1 MENIMLNRNDITM
14 YANIQIDAN
23 DSNFAQ
29 KYSIKIEDEFLRKK
43 LFYTL
48 SITSSVKNFLN
59 NKGFNFNI
67 DDSLF
72 QLPQVLENYE
82 YVDIYSHNLPIQ
94 VAYIFDNDMTV
105 AIPKIHFEASIEPK
119 MYLVARL
126 HSNLNSF
133 DLIGTINTNFL
144 NKVNEN
150 NKYIYV
156 DATSLNS
163 INNLES
169 DINKFLEDFE
179 IIKNCE
185 IFSDIKTN
193 FISFIDKNLTIAES
207 VDLIRHLSKC
217 PQCREKLLYYYK
229 FELMARSYAYD
240 DDNLISDIDKYI
252 NNPDYLPDINDQI
265 DNNNEEEQDE
275 NPEKEPDEYCYNY
288 ENEIDNDI
296 KEDFVKTEDNFES
309 NFVQNGF
316 EQNVVDENKEDEQAI
331 DEPVDDNFDEQIDS
345 TNEVETAHIDDNSKL
360 NLLYDENQTLQEN
373 IDDIEI
379 TNNKSSK
386 KIIVVSVIS
395 ALLFGSLCYFGVNFY
410 KNKNIQ
416 DKSNNSSHIVAN
428 IPPENAQVDSQDAKT
443 HEVLVPRPLKLS
455 QISWE
460 APEIVLKTPV
470 YNKYLIDVGKNLKI
484 NLQNQF
490 IEINET
496 VYQTKFQLQILID
509 TNGTVAD
516 VKILQASGNENVD
529 NLIVS
534 TTKQTLNYIKPPVV
548 DSIKDPQILIL
559 EFEF

>member
-1 MENIMLNRNDITM
+1 MLNRNDITM

-23 DSNFAQ
+23 DSDFAQ

-185 IFSDIKTN
+185 IYSDIKTN

-309 NFVQNGF
+309 NFEQNGF

>member
-309 NFVQNGF
+309 NFEQNGF

>member
-1 MENIMLNRNDITM
+1 MLNRNDITM

-72 QLPQVLENYE
+72 QLQQVLENYE

-309 NFVQNGF
+309 NFEQNGF
-316 EQNVVDENKEDEQAI
+316 EQNVVDEIKEDEQAI

-345 TNEVETAHIDDNSKL
+345 TNEVETAHIEDNSKL

>member
-1 MENIMLNRNDITM
+1 MINRNDITM

-48 SITSSVKNFLN
+48 SITSSVKKFLN

-309 NFVQNGF
+309 NFEQNGF
-316 EQNVVDENKEDEQAI
+316 EQNVVDEIKEDEQAI

-416 DKSNNSSHIVAN
+416 DKSSNSSHIVAN

>member
-1 MENIMLNRNDITM
+1 MLNRNDITM

-23 DSNFAQ
+23 DSDFAQ

-185 IFSDIKTN
+185 IYSDIKTN

-309 NFVQNGF
+309 NFEQNGF
-316 EQNVVDENKEDEQAI
+316 EQNIVDENKEDEQAI

>member
-23 DSNFAQ
+23 DSDFAQ

-265 DNNNEEEQDE
+265 DINNEEEQDE

-309 NFVQNGF
+309 NFEQNGF
-316 EQNVVDENKEDEQAI
+316 EQNVVDEIKEDEQAI

-345 TNEVETAHIDDNSKL
+345 TNEVETAHIEDNSKL

>member
-1 MENIMLNRNDITM
+1 MLNRNDITM

-23 DSNFAQ
+23 DSDFAQ

-185 IFSDIKTN
+185 IYSDIKTN

-265 DNNNEEEQDE
+265 DNNNEEELDE

-309 NFVQNGF
+309 NFEQNGF
-316 EQNVVDENKEDEQAI
+316 EQNIVDENKEDEQAI

-490 IEINET
+490 IEINEM

-509 TNGTVAD
+509 TNGAVAD
-516 VKILQASGNENVD
+516 VKIIQASGNENVD

>member
-1 MENIMLNRNDITM
+1 MINRNDITM

-309 NFVQNGF
+309 NFEQNGF

-386 KIIVVSVIS
+386 KIIVLSVIS

>member
-23 DSNFAQ
+23 DSDFAQ

-185 IFSDIKTN
+185 IYSDIKTN

-265 DNNNEEEQDE
+265 DNNNEEELDE

-309 NFVQNGF
+309 NFEQNGF

>member
-1 MENIMLNRNDITM
+1 MLNRNDITM

-23 DSNFAQ
+23 DSDFAQ

-309 NFVQNGF
+309 NFEQNGF
-316 EQNVVDENKEDEQAI
+316 EQNIVDEIKEDEQAI

>member
-1 MENIMLNRNDITM
+1 MLNRNDITM

-23 DSNFAQ
+23 DSDFAQ

-185 IFSDIKTN
+185 IYSDIKTN

-309 NFVQNGF
+309 NFEQNGF
-316 EQNVVDENKEDEQAI
+316 EQNVVDEIKEDEQAI

>member
-1 MENIMLNRNDITM
+1 MLNRNDITM

-23 DSNFAQ
+23 DSDFAQ

-309 NFVQNGF
+309 NFEQNGF
-316 EQNVVDENKEDEQAI
+316 EQNVVDEIKEDEQAI

>member
-1 MENIMLNRNDITM
+1 MLNRNDITM

-48 SITSSVKNFLN
+48 SITSSLKNFLN

-185 IFSDIKTN
+185 IYSDIKTN

-265 DNNNEEEQDE
+265 DNNNEEELDE

-309 NFVQNGF
+309 NFEQNGF
-316 EQNVVDENKEDEQAI
+316 EQNIVDEIKEDEQAI

>member
-265 DNNNEEEQDE
+265 DINNEEEQDE

-309 NFVQNGF
+309 NFEQNGF
-316 EQNVVDENKEDEQAI
+316 EQNVVDEIKEDEQAI

-345 TNEVETAHIDDNSKL
+345 TNEVETAHIEDNSKL

>member
-1 MENIMLNRNDITM
+1 MENIMINRNDITM

-309 NFVQNGF
+309 NFEQNGF
-316 EQNVVDENKEDEQAI
+316 EQNVVDEIKEDEQAI

-345 TNEVETAHIDDNSKL
+345 TNEVETAHIEDNSKL

>member
-23 DSNFAQ
+23 DSDFAQ

-185 IFSDIKTN
+185 IYSDIKTN

-309 NFVQNGF
+309 NFEQNGF
-316 EQNVVDENKEDEQAI
+316 EQNVVDEIKEDEQAI

>member
-1 MENIMLNRNDITM
+1 MLNRNDITM

-265 DNNNEEEQDE
+265 DINNEEEQDE

-309 NFVQNGF
+309 NFEQNGF
-316 EQNVVDENKEDEQAI
+316 EQNVVDEIKEDEQAI

>member
-1 MENIMLNRNDITM
+1 MLNRNDITM

-23 DSNFAQ
+23 DSDFAQ

-265 DNNNEEEQDE
+265 DNNNEEEQNE

-309 NFVQNGF
+309 NFEQNGF
-316 EQNVVDENKEDEQAI
+316 EQNVVDEIKEDEQAI

>member
-1 MENIMLNRNDITM
+1 MLNRNDITM

-23 DSNFAQ
+23 DSDFAQ

-185 IFSDIKTN
+185 IYSDIKTN

-309 NFVQNGF
+309 NFEQNGF

-345 TNEVETAHIDDNSKL
+345 TNEVETAHIEDNSKL

>member
-1 MENIMLNRNDITM
+1 MLNRNDITM

-23 DSNFAQ
+23 DSDFAQ

-265 DNNNEEEQDE
+265 DINNEEEQDE

-309 NFVQNGF
+309 NFEQNGF
-316 EQNVVDENKEDEQAI
+316 EQNIVDENKEDEQAI

>member
-1 MENIMLNRNDITM
+1 MINRNDITM

-309 NFVQNGF
+309 NFEQNGF
-316 EQNVVDENKEDEQAI
+316 EQNVVDEIKEDEQAI

>member
-1 MENIMLNRNDITM
+1 MENIMINRNDITM

-309 NFVQNGF
+309 NFEQNGF

-386 KIIVVSVIS
+386 KIIVLSVIS

>member
-1 MENIMLNRNDITM
+1 MLNRNDITM

-23 DSNFAQ
+23 DSDFAQ

-309 NFVQNGF
+309 NFEQNGF
-316 EQNVVDENKEDEQAI
+316 EQNIVDEIKEDEQAI

-410 KNKNIQ
+410 KNKNVQ

>member
-1 MENIMLNRNDITM
+1 MLNRNDITM

-23 DSNFAQ
+23 DSDFAQ

-185 IFSDIKTN
+185 IYSDIKTN

-288 ENEIDNDI
+288 ENEIDHDI

-309 NFVQNGF
+309 NFEQNGF
-316 EQNVVDENKEDEQAI
+316 EQNVVDEIKEDEQAI
-331 DEPVDDNFDEQIDS
+331 DEPVDENFDEQIDS

>member
-1 MENIMLNRNDITM
+1 MLNRNDITM

-309 NFVQNGF
+309 NFEQNGF
-316 EQNVVDENKEDEQAI
+316 EQNIVDEIKEDEQAI

>member
-1 MENIMLNRNDITM
+1 MLNRNDITM

-23 DSNFAQ
+23 DSDFAQ

-185 IFSDIKTN
+185 IYSDIKTN

-265 DNNNEEEQDE
+265 DNNNEEELDE

-309 NFVQNGF
+309 NFEQNGF
-316 EQNVVDENKEDEQAI
+316 EQNIVDEIKEDEQAI

>member
-23 DSNFAQ
+23 DSDFAQ

-185 IFSDIKTN
+185 IYSDIKTN

-265 DNNNEEEQDE
+265 DNNNEEELDE

-309 NFVQNGF
+309 NFEQNGF
-316 EQNVVDENKEDEQAI
+316 EQNIVDENKEDEQAI

>member
-1 MENIMLNRNDITM
+1 MLNRNDITM

-265 DNNNEEEQDE
+265 YNNNEEEQDE

-309 NFVQNGF
+309 NFEQNGF

>member
-1 MENIMLNRNDITM
+1 MLNRNDITM

-23 DSNFAQ
+23 DSDFAQ

-185 IFSDIKTN
+185 IYSDIKTN

-265 DNNNEEEQDE
+265 DNNNEEELDE

-309 NFVQNGF
+309 NFEQNGF
-316 EQNVVDENKEDEQAI
+316 EQNIVDENKEDEQAI

>member
-1 MENIMLNRNDITM
+1 MLNRNDITM

-23 DSNFAQ
+23 DSDFAQ

-265 DNNNEEEQDE
+265 DNNNEEELDE

-309 NFVQNGF
+309 NFEQNGF
-316 EQNVVDENKEDEQAI
+316 EQNIVDENKEDEQAI

>member
-1 MENIMLNRNDITM
+1 MLNRNDITM

-185 IFSDIKTN
+185 IYSDIKTN

-265 DNNNEEEQDE
+265 DNNNEEELDE

-309 NFVQNGF
+309 NFEQNGF
-316 EQNVVDENKEDEQAI
+316 EQNIVDENKEDEQAI

>member
-309 NFVQNGF
+309 NFEQNGF
-316 EQNVVDENKEDEQAI
+316 EQNVVDEIKEDEQAI

-345 TNEVETAHIDDNSKL
+345 TNEVETAHIEDNSKL

>member
-1 MENIMLNRNDITM
+1 MLNRNDITM

-309 NFVQNGF
+309 NFEQNGF
-316 EQNVVDENKEDEQAI
+316 EQNVVDEIKEDEQAI

>member
-1 MENIMLNRNDITM
+1 MINRNDITM

-309 NFVQNGF
+309 NFEQNGF
-316 EQNVVDENKEDEQAI
+316 EQNVVDEIKEDEQAI

-345 TNEVETAHIDDNSKL
+345 TNEVETAHIEDNSKL

-395 ALLFGSLCYFGVNFY
+395 ALFFGSLCYFGVNFY

>member
-1 MENIMLNRNDITM
+1 MLNRNDITM

-169 DINKFLEDFE
+169 DINKFLEDFA

-309 NFVQNGF
+309 NFEQNGF
-316 EQNVVDENKEDEQAI
+316 EQNVVDEIKEDEQAI

>member
-1 MENIMLNRNDITM
+1 MLNRNDITM

-265 DNNNEEEQDE
+265 DINNEEEQDE

-309 NFVQNGF
+309 NFEQNGF
-316 EQNVVDENKEDEQAI
+316 EQNIVDEIKEDEQAI

>member
-1 MENIMLNRNDITM
+1 M

-309 NFVQNGF
+309 NFEQNGF

>member
-1 MENIMLNRNDITM
+1 MLNRNDITM

-265 DNNNEEEQDE
+265 DINNEEEQDE

-309 NFVQNGF
+309 NFEQNGF

-345 TNEVETAHIDDNSKL
+345 TNEVETAHIEDNSKL

-373 IDDIEI
+373 IDDIDI